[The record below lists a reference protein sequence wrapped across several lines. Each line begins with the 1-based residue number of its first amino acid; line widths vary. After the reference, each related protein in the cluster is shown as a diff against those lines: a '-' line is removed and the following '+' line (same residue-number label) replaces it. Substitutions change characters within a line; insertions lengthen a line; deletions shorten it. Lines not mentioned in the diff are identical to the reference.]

1 MEQISSMYEKIPAV
15 GKNGEEVTK
24 NRGGIPMTVIDFIT
38 QICTS
43 KAFYRKIVVRAIED
57 AIILACF
64 FIALAGVC
72 AICSL
77 CLKLLGVA

>member
-1 MEQISSMYEKIPAV
+1 
-15 GKNGEEVTK
+15 
-24 NRGGIPMTVIDFIT
+24 MTVIDFIT